1 VKANAYTHPA
11 LAECST
17 TRTINCIASS
27 IIQKSKFVQVI
38 TSIGNDERNIVVV
51 PRKIFPHDVIPGQC
65 YSIKGEDRY
74 KKHYGDI
81 LVSAH
86 VSQSKPDISLFASFA
101 AYNFHL
107 LSEIVIR
114 RIIESDKGAFI
125 QALTDHDIQFFVEHS
140 MTPYVARKFLQFSI
154 SNLFCEK
161 NEAVQIDN

>member
-1 VKANAYTHPA
+1 MKTKAYSHPA
-11 LAECST
+11 LAECFA

-27 IIQKSKFVQVI
+27 IIQKSKFVQII
-38 TSIGNDERNIVVV
+38 TSISSDERNIVVV
-51 PRKIFPHDVIPGQC
+51 PRKIFPHDVIPGLC
-65 YSIKGEDRY
+65 YCIKGEDRH

-86 VSQSKPDISLFASFA
+86 ASQRKPDISLFASFA

-125 QALTDHDIQFFVEHS
+125 QALTDHNIQFFVEYS

-154 SNLFCEK
+154 SNLFWEK
-161 NEAVQIDN
+161 NEAV